1 MKYTMKDAEIV
12 ADMLLSLFPRTTQI
26 HIVAK
31 SLKMTVA
38 SMEIIYSPNPKVK
51 LEGFMKLIREFSNY
65 YPTSRY
71 PLY

>member
-1 MKYTMKDAEIV
+1 MEYSMKDAEIL
-12 ADMLLSLFPRTTQI
+12 ADAILSLYPQNTSL
-26 HIVAK
+26 HMVAK